1 MPRNM
6 SLRTRIILYVSV
18 VVLLFLAGELFWA
31 VQTTRRTLYQQ
42 MESRAIALADEIG
55 YTFEVLT
62 TNDDMISLNRV
73 VEETGTIAE
82 VKEVGVTD
90 RAGRYIAHSRPNQ

>member
-1 MPRNM
+1 
-6 SLRTRIILYVSV
+6 
-18 VVLLFLAGELFWA
+18 
-31 VQTTRRTLYQQ
+31 

-90 RAGRYIAHSRPNQ
+90 RAGRYIAHSRPNQIGQPTAYLFVMATIASEHRRVEYTTDEFIVVQPLHGTQ